1 MARPVSTGLVEGPPI
16 QEGYA
21 LRQFRSGD
29 EIRYDDLA
37 AIPTPGLSARTSRVS
52 YQCHMNCDEWRQMTT
67 KVKKRLRRE
76 GESELAPF
84 DQNLL
89 IPLDLSRL
97 RQIVIK
103 LVSRLLT
110 EGLLVRI

>member
-1 MARPVSTGLVEGPPI
+1 MRIVMNGGK
-16 QEGYA
+16 G
-21 LRQFRSGD
+21 RQK
-29 EIRYDDLA
+29 L
-37 AIPTPGLSARTSRVS
+37 
-52 YQCHMNCDEWRQMTT
+52 
-67 KVKKRLRRE
+67 KRE
-76 GESELAPF
+76 GESELTPF
-84 DQNLL
+84 DQNWL

>member
-37 AIPTPGLSARTSRVS
+37 AIPTPGKNKNMRIEYS
-52 YQCHMNCDEWRQMTT
+52 
-67 KVKKRLRRE
+67 KV
-76 GESELAPF
+76 
-84 DQNLL
+84 
-89 IPLDLSRL
+89 IP
-97 RQIVIK
+97 
-103 LVSRLLT
+103 
-110 EGLLVRI
+110 

>member
-1 MARPVSTGLVEGPPI
+1 MTGLRALPGRPTLLFSLAQQQYEHQLEMARPVSTGLVEGPPI

-37 AIPTPGLSARTSRVS
+37 AIPTPGLSAWTSRVS

-67 KVKKRLRRE
+67 KAEKRR
-76 GESELAPF
+76 
-84 DQNLL
+84 
-89 IPLDLSRL
+89 
-97 RQIVIK
+97 
-103 LVSRLLT
+103 
-110 EGLLVRI
+110 

>member
-1 MARPVSTGLVEGPPI
+1 MVPIEETVRNPCARKKTQRSEDSDDKKSHSVHGGSCPKD
-16 QEGYA
+16 
-21 LRQFRSGD
+21 LRQPAVSCRCHANGD
-29 EIRYDDLA
+29 EWQQM
-37 AIPTPGLSARTSRVS
+37 V
-52 YQCHMNCDEWRQMTT
+52 MN
-67 KVKKRLRRE
+67 LRRE

>member
-1 MARPVSTGLVEGPPI
+1 MECHASVMRIVTNGGK
-16 QEGYA
+16 G
-21 LRQFRSGD
+21 RQKL
-29 EIRYDDLA
+29 I
-37 AIPTPGLSARTSRVS
+37 
-52 YQCHMNCDEWRQMTT
+52 
-67 KVKKRLRRE
+67 RE

-89 IPLDLSRL
+89 NPFDFARL
-97 RQIVIK
+97 RQLVMN

>member
-1 MARPVSTGLVEGPPI
+1 MRMV
-16 QEGYA
+16 
-21 LRQFRSGD
+21 
-29 EIRYDDLA
+29 
-37 AIPTPGLSARTSRVS
+37 
-52 YQCHMNCDEWRQMTT
+52 MNGGKWER
-67 KVKKRLRRE
+67 KVKRE

-89 IPLDLSRL
+89 ISLDLSQL
-97 RQIVIK
+97 RQIVIS

>member
-1 MARPVSTGLVEGPPI
+1 
-16 QEGYA
+16 
-21 LRQFRSGD
+21 
-29 EIRYDDLA
+29 
-37 AIPTPGLSARTSRVS
+37 
-52 YQCHMNCDEWRQMTT
+52 
-67 KVKKRLRRE
+67 VKRE

-89 IPLDLSRL
+89 ISLDLSRL
-97 RQIVIK
+97 RQIMIK

>member
-1 MARPVSTGLVEGPPI
+1 MV
-16 QEGYA
+16 
-21 LRQFRSGD
+21 
-29 EIRYDDLA
+29 
-37 AIPTPGLSARTSRVS
+37 
-52 YQCHMNCDEWRQMTT
+52 MNGGKWER
-67 KVKKRLRRE
+67 KLKRE

>member
-1 MARPVSTGLVEGPPI
+1 MHGSHVGVMRMV
-16 QEGYA
+16 
-21 LRQFRSGD
+21 
-29 EIRYDDLA
+29 
-37 AIPTPGLSARTSRVS
+37 
-52 YQCHMNCDEWRQMTT
+52 MNGGKWQR
-67 KVKKRLRRE
+67 KLKRE

-89 IPLDLSRL
+89 ISLDLSRL